1 MEVFIGAIIGI
12 AIGAVI
18 SGTLI
23 WIVGKLG
30 IGLTVKSFGWAMLA
44 GLLIGI
50 ISTLVSSLIPESQ
63 GLVGALVNL
72 LVSAAVIFAAG
83 KLLTSARASPYDCGS
98 YPETGRN
105 LNPCL
110 CQRTTVSDLKIAK
123 V

>member
-1 MEVFIGAIIGI
+1 MEVLIGAIIGI
-12 AIGAVI
+12 AIGALI

-30 IGLTVKSFGWAMLA
+30 MGLSVKSFGWAMLA

-83 KLLTSARASPYDCGS
+83 KLVT
-98 YPETGRN
+98 
-105 LNPCL
+105 CL
-110 CQRTTVSDLKIAK
+110 TVSGPSGAILAAYAIAAIGYLIS
-123 V
+123 VVLTAT

>member
-83 KLLTSARASPYDCGS
+83 KLLNGLTVARPSGAILAACAIAAIS
-98 YPETGRN
+98 YLISIVLTA
-105 LNPCL
+105 
-110 CQRTTVSDLKIAK
+110 T
-123 V
+123 

>member
-44 GLLIGI
+44 GLVIGV
-50 ISTLVSSLIPESQ
+50 ISTLISTLIPESQ
-63 GLVGALVNL
+63 GLVGAIVHLV
-72 LVSAAVIFAAG
+72 VSAAVIFGAG
-83 KLLTSARASPYDCGS
+83 KLLKGLTVDGPSGAILAACAIAAIS
-98 YPETGRN
+98 YLISIVLTA
-105 LNPCL
+105 
-110 CQRTTVSDLKIAK
+110 T
-123 V
+123 